1 MKSAFIPKGRQTL
14 QRLPWTTRYVEEEQI
29 PRLSKGKNRWRDL
42 ITPPPIPRYV
52 VVLVA
57 AHFFSFFTPRLG
69 LFYSSLSLS
78 PLLSFS
84 LEIIPRS
91 RTSVESG
98 GRLNSFIRPTTPLYP
113 ATYYWPLW
121 AAGFSLLFFFLKS
134 CSTATNVMGR
144 RNAVDNSPTN
154 AAGALVSG
162 GTTRH
167 DLLLPFF
174 FLFFLFLLCQ
184 ILFHIIQIITPRP
197 AYPLEFRPGSNLPW
211 LLSRPPWAVYD
222 TPHTPPSYN
231 TRPSTSPRS
240 GTGCCRC
247 CCCCQGRE
255 KTVRIE

>member
-1 MKSAFIPKGRQTL
+1 MAQGKKLYLLSSYLSIRPSTYLSSSSSSSFLLLLLLFLDIRKGVRACACGPSGRCPNCWHAIHRSIRRNVFFFSSSSFEEGGEKTKQREREKEMKSAFIPKGRQTL

-121 AAGFSLLFFFLKS
+121 AAGFSLLFFFFFKELLHRDE
-134 CSTATNVMGR
+134 CN
-144 RNAVDNSPTN
+144 
-154 AAGALVSG
+154 
-162 GTTRH
+162 GTTQCGR
-167 DLLLPFF
+167 
-174 FLFFLFLLCQ
+174 Q
-184 ILFHIIQIITPRP
+184 Q
-197 AYPLEFRPGSNLPW
+197 SN
-211 LLSRPPWAVYD
+211 
-222 TPHTPPSYN
+222 
-231 TRPSTSPRS
+231 
-240 GTGCCRC
+240 
-247 CCCCQGRE
+247 
-255 KTVRIE
+255 